1 MTTVATIPQRPGVLA
16 NMRANI
22 PYGLNTELVEQL
34 ATVLGEGTS
43 VRPNLKTYLRRALR
57 SLNFVLS

>member
-1 MTTVATIPQRPGVLA
+1 
-16 NMRANI
+16 MRANI

-43 VRPNLKTYLRRALR
+43 VRPNLKTYLRKGA
-57 SLNFVLS
+57 SKP